1 MYNPIMCILYIYNLY
16 MFLFS
21 SIKIIEVKYK
31 IKFYNIPIVFR
42 NTFDTF
48 RKTFVKIKIDSSIS

>member
-1 MYNPIMCILYIYNLY
+1 